1 VKLLVDSLLCLK
13 DFLLVRWWSA
23 TGAYKLP

>member
-1 VKLLVDSLLCLK
+1 VDSLLCLK